1 MCEIVLLTFKDVS
14 NEQHVIHIKILM
26 NVSSLTFV

>member
-14 NEQHVIHIKILM
+14 DEQHITRIKILM
-26 NVSSLTFV
+26 NVSFLTFV